1 MVKKV
6 SKMISKIIH
15 DYLQHEK
22 RITIPGFGSFI
33 RKENGQIIFM
43 EILRS
48 DDGVL
53 SSLVRKHGDYT
64 EVEAA
69 AVIDRFIFEIRHALQ
84 TKGSIRIK
92 GLGTMH
98 TEEGGKIAF
107 TSELDSHAT
116 AVPEKK
122 APVQRI
128 SPQPQPRAQVSKKP
142 VAPRKNIQ
150 HKKTATA
157 KRSST
162 LNKKRMD
169 TLLIVAILMAIIALA
184 VMIYGFSVNAGP
196 EFSLIP

>member
-69 AVIDRFIFEIRHALQ
+69 AVIDRYIFEIKHALQ

-92 GLGTMH
+92 GLGTMRS
-98 TEEGGKIAF
+98 EAGGKIAF
-107 TSELDSHAT
+107 TSEIDLPA
-116 AVPEKK
+116 AAIPEKK

-128 SPQPQPRAQVSKKP
+128 SPQPRAQVQKKSL
-142 VAPRKNIQ
+142 APRKNVQ
-150 HKKTATA
+150 QQRVATA
-157 KRSST
+157 KRST
-162 LNKKRMD
+162 TPNKKRTD